1 MNKIKKTIL
10 IRAALFVTIVG
21 ALGACK
27 DSFLEINPQ
36 ARLSQASLGT
46 KAGIEATLI
55 GAYSILDGYHIDN
68 NNTWPSDPVNWIMGS
83 ITTDD
88 AYKGSEQGDGPENTL
103 LELYQWQPGNSHLG
117 AKYVPTYE
125 GVSRANAV
133 INLVNSATGVDDIK
147 DRVLGEALFLRAYYH
162 FELYKPFGRIVY
174 MNEEDAKNLNF
185 FKPNEDDPDAVLDFI
200 IADLQSAVAKL
211 PASQTDKGRINQVAA
226 RAFLGKVYMYR
237 RQFAQ
242 AKTELDAVVNS
253 GRTLATCQRDL
264 FTYSTEN
271 GPEALFSVQMSLS
284 SAAQAR
290 NSNWLNQ
297 LANPVGGGFGCCGF
311 HQPSQNLV
319 NAFKVDAA
327 GLPFLDTFNDVD
339 YVPATD
345 PVDPRLDLVVGR
357 DGVPYW
363 DWAVHA
369 PSFIRSRSYS
379 GPYSPKKMQP
389 YSTSPIVGGGWNG
402 AANNGVN
409 VPVIRLADVY
419 LLLAEAEVELGGLAR
434 AQQLVNLVRARAG
447 NCAQGPFVAGGAAS
461 VMTNNINNAAI
472 TWANYEV
479 GQYGQSAANTFA
491 TQGAAYARKAV
502 RFERRLE
509 LAMEGHR
516 LWDLRRWDDMEPGY
530 AANVLNTFVEHE
542 ATAGKT
548 GIDQITGA
556 RDSYYEEAETFT
568 TKHRWYP
575 LPTSEVE
582 LATVNGVPV
591 LKQNPGY

>member
-10 IRAALFVTIVG
+10 MRAALFMAIMGV
-21 ALGACK
+21 LGACK
-27 DSFLEINPQ
+27 DSFLEVNPQ
-36 ARLSQASLGT
+36 ARLSASSLGT

-83 ITTDD
+83 VPTDD

-103 LELYQWQPGNSHLG
+103 FELYQWQPGNSFLG
-117 AKYVPTYE
+117 QKYVPMYE

-133 INLVNSATGVDDIK
+133 INLVNGATGVDDIK

-185 FKPNEDDPDAVLDFI
+185 FKPNEDDPDNVLALI
-200 IADLQSAVAKL
+200 AADLEDAITKL
-211 PASQTDKGRINQVAA
+211 PPTQANKGRINQVAA
-226 RAFLGKVYMYR
+226 KAFLGKVYMYAR
-237 RQFAQ
+237 KFDLAR
-242 AKTELDAVVNS
+242 TNLRAVVVGSEGN
-253 GRTLATCQRDL
+253 LAACQRDL

-284 SAAQAR
+284 NPAQAR

-311 HQPSQNLV
+311 HQPSQNLI
-319 NAFKVDAA
+319 NAFKVTAA
-327 GLPFLDTFNDVD
+327 GIPDLDNFNAVD
-339 YVPATD
+339 LNPATD
-345 PVDPRLDLVVGR
+345 FVDPRLDLVAGR

-363 DWAVHA
+363 DWAVHDKT
-369 PSFIRSRSYS
+369 FIRSRSYS
-379 GPYSPKKMQP
+379 GPYSPKKFQP
-389 YSTSPIVGGGWNG
+389 YSTSPIVAGGWNG

-409 VPVIRLADVY
+409 VPVIRLADAM
-419 LLLAEAEVELGGLAR
+419 LLLAEAELEAGGLGIAEALR
-434 AQQLVNLVRARAG
+434 LVNLVRDRAG
-447 NCAQGPFVAGGAAS
+447 NCAQGAFVKGGAAT
-461 VMTNNINNAAI
+461 VMTTNLADPAI
-472 TWANYEV
+472 TWATYRVEP
-479 GQYGQSAANTFA
+479 YASFPD
-491 TQGAAYARKAV
+491 AAYAKKAV
-502 RFERRLE
+502 RYERRLE

-516 LWDLRRWDDMEPGY
+516 LFDLRRWDDMEPGY
-530 AANVLNTFVEHE
+530 AANVLNAFVAHE
-542 ATAGKT
+542 KIAGKT

-556 RDSYYEEAETFT
+556 RDSYYKDAEPFAA
-568 TKHRWYP
+568 KHRWFP

>member
-1 MNKIKKTIL
+1 
-10 IRAALFVTIVG
+10 
-21 ALGACK
+21 
-27 DSFLEINPQ
+27 
-36 ARLSQASLGT
+36 
-46 KAGIEATLI
+46 
-55 GAYSILDGYHIDN
+55 
-68 NNTWPSDPVNWIMGS
+68 
-83 ITTDD
+83 
-88 AYKGSEQGDGPENTL
+88 
-103 LELYQWQPGNSHLG
+103 
-117 AKYVPTYE
+117 
-125 GVSRANAV
+125 NAV
-133 INLVNSATGVDDIK
+133 INLVNSTSGIDDIK

-174 MNEEDAKNLNF
+174 MNEDDALNLNF
-185 FKPNEDDPDAVLDFI
+185 FKQNEAEPDDVLALI
-200 IADLQSAVAKL
+200 IADLVNAVGKL
-211 PASQTDKGRINQVAA
+211 PDTQTDRGRVDKIAA
-226 RAFLGKVYMYR
+226 RAFLGKVYMYAR
-237 RQFAQ
+237 EYAN

-253 GRTLATCQRDL
+253 GKTLANCQRDL

-284 SAAQAR
+284 DAAQAR

-311 HQPSQNLV
+311 HQPSQNLI
-319 NAFKVDAA
+319 NAFKVDPS
-327 GLPFLDTFNDVD
+327 GLPFLDTFNDTD
-339 YVPATD
+339 LVPATD
-345 PVDPRLDLVVGR
+345 AVDPRIDLTAGR

-363 DWAVHA
+363 DWAIHV
-369 PSFIRSRSYS
+369 PTFIRSRSYS

-389 YSTSPIVGGGWNG
+389 YSTSPIVAGGWNG

-447 NCAQGPFVAGGAAS
+447 NCAQGAFTAGGAAS
-461 VMTNNINNAAI
+461 VMTNDIDDPAI

-479 GQYGQSAANTFA
+479 GQYGQAAANTFA

-516 LWDLRRWDDMEPGY
+516 LFDIRRYDDMEPGY
-530 AANVLNTFVEHE
+530 AATLLNDFVEHE
-542 ATAGKT
+542 AAAGKT
-548 GIDQITGA
+548 GIDQTSGA
-556 RDSYYEEAETFT
+556 RDSYYGEAETFAA
-568 TKHRWYP
+568 KHRWYP
-575 LPTSEVE
+575 FPTAQVE
-582 LATVNGVPV
+582 LATVGGVQL